1 MVMIMIEMK
10 LNKDCWGHVW
20 VVGTLDYVK
29 IVGQNGHCPL
39 DSVQWTPYWRIDV
52 IIYLQTV
59 IAMHCLISWNL
70 NYIVCLAYELPWL
83 TLLVW

>member
-29 IVGQNGHCPL
+29 TVGQNGHCPL
-39 DSVQWTPYWRIDV
+39 DSVETFI
-52 IIYLQTV
+52 TE
-59 IAMHCLISWNL
+59 M
-70 NYIVCLAYELPWL
+70 
-83 TLLVW
+83 

>member
-59 IAMHCLISWNL
+59 IAMHCLVSWNL
-70 NYIVCLAYELPWL
+70 NYIVCLAYEL
-83 TLLVW
+83 LVW